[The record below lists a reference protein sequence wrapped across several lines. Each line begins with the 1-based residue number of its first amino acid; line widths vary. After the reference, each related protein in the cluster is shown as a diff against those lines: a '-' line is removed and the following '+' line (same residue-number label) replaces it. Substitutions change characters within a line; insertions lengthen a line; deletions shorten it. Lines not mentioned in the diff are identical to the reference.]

1 MKKRNRKRASAGFT
15 LLEVLVAVLVFGLMI
30 SAFGT
35 GIANVIQTN
44 GNAERRLQAEL
55 DVTNVVEVLQA
66 EGISAE
72 KTNYKDYS
80 QFDLYENSVLVVT
93 VASDFNVS
101 GDVIGYRVIVKSLSS
116 DSDPWMKD
124 ISMTTYVRARG

>member
-55 DVTNVVEVLQA
+55 DVTNVVELLQA